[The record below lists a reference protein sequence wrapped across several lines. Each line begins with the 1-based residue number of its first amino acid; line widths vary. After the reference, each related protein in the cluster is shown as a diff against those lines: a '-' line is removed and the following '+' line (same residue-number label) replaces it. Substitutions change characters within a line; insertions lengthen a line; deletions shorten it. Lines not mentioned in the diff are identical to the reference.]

1 MARIITVTN
10 KKGGCGKTTTS
21 VNLAAALAIHGK
33 KVLIIDL
40 DPQAHATYYLR
51 VDGHKFDDRLAGMF
65 SDAFSI
71 SRIIER
77 TDIPNLFLVPA
88 TEELYD
94 LDELLAKNTDNLKI
108 LSKRLAFIKDDF
120 HYIIIDTPAHI
131 GMTCLNA
138 MIAATELLI
147 PLQAHFLSF
156 MALKEIV
163 SVLKKTV
170 EPNNPHI
177 KATWILPTMV
187 DGRERAGTAIIEEAR
202 AIFQDKVLS
211 TVIRKSVKL
220 QEAPRFRKPIIIYEP
235 YSPGASDYYA
245 LAKEIISQEK
255 TIF

>member
-1 MARIITVTN
+1 MARILTITN

-51 VDGHKFDDRLAGMF
+51 IDGEKFEDRLAGMF
-65 SDAFSI
+65 SDSFSI
-71 SRIIER
+71 SRLIEK

-88 TEELYD
+88 TDELYD
-94 LDELLAKNTDNLKI
+94 LDEMLAKNDANLKI
-108 LSKRLAFIKDDF
+108 LSKRLAYIKDDF

-131 GMTCLNA
+131 GMTSLNA
-138 MIAATELLI
+138 MIAATELII

-163 SVLKKTV
+163 SVLKKTI

-177 KATWILPTMV
+177 VATWILPTMV
-187 DGRERAGTAIIEEAR
+187 DMREKAGVAIIEEAR
-202 AIFQDKVLS
+202 AIFKDKVFT

-220 QEAPRFRKPIIIYEP
+220 QEAPRFRKPVIIYEP
-235 YSPGASDYYA
+235 YSPGAADYYS
-245 LAKEIISQEK
+245 LAKEIIQKEK
-255 TIF
+255 ERI

>member
-1 MARIITVTN
+1 MARIVTITN

-51 VDGHKFDDRLAGMF
+51 IDGANFEDRLAGMF
-65 SDAFSI
+65 SDSFSI
-71 SRIIER
+71 SRLIEK
-77 TDIPNLFLVPA
+77 TEIPNLFLVPA
-88 TEELYD
+88 TDELYD
-94 LDELLAKNTDNLKI
+94 LDEMLAKNNDNLKI
-108 LSKRLAFIKDDF
+108 LSKRLSYIKDDF

-131 GMTCLNA
+131 GMTSLNA

-177 KATWILPTMV
+177 TATWILPTMV
-187 DGRERAGTAIIEEAR
+187 DVREKAGVAIIEEAR
-202 AIFQDKVLS
+202 AIFKDKVFN
-211 TVIRKSVKL
+211 TIIRKSVKL
-220 QEAPRFRKPIIIYEP
+220 QEAPRFRKPVIIYEP
-235 YSPGASDYYA
+235 YSPGAADYYA
-245 LAKEIISQEK
+245 LAKEMISHEKK
-255 TIF
+255 TI